1 MASTIFALQ
10 LMPFDV
16 CHLVEVLVLSFILLL
31 FHIFGLK
38 VVNST
43 VKRGKKK
50 VLAVICREK

>member
-1 MASTIFALQ
+1 MASTVFALQ

-43 VKRGKKK
+43 VKKGRKRY
-50 VLAVICREK
+50 LQ

>member
-43 VKRGKKK
+43 VKRGKKGTCSN
-50 VLAVICREK
+50 L